1 MFKPFFRRKQNT
13 LESKEE
19 LNGDTNN
26 IPKARENA
34 DDLVV
39 ISIRLH
45 LIGLKSGA
53 SFLDQSL
60 SEVKQNQF
68 NLRFIYEAQL
78 TIFSAVFWEKR
89 YQRYLTFPQEQVLCK
104 IIIKQLQLVQKFT
117 IITGSPFR
125 FNYIVP
131 ILDYFWNRK
140 NLYSI
145 FSPHIL
151 ILW

>member
-19 LNGDTNN
+19 LNGNTNN

-34 DDLVV
+34 DDQVV

-68 NLRFIYEAQL
+68 NLDYLRSSIDNIFGSILGETVSKVFDLPTRTSAWQNNYQTITVGRKVHHNYGFSISFQL
-78 TIFSAVFWEKR
+78 YRTYLGLFLEQEEFFTVFFRHIF
-89 YQRYLTFPQEQVLCK
+89 
-104 IIIKQLQLVQKFT
+104 
-117 IITGSPFR
+117 
-125 FNYIVP
+125 
-131 ILDYFWNRK
+131 
-140 NLYSI
+140 
-145 FSPHIL
+145 
-151 ILW
+151 

>member
-68 NLRFIYEAQL
+68 NLRYIYEAQL
-78 TIFSAVFWEKR
+78 TIFSAVFWE
-89 YQRYLTFPQEQVLCK
+89 
-104 IIIKQLQLVQKFT
+104 
-117 IITGSPFR
+117 S

-131 ILDYFWNRK
+131 ILDCFWNRK
-140 NLYSI
+140 NSLQYFFATYFDSMVGQQ
-145 FSPHIL
+145 
-151 ILW
+151 

>member
-19 LNGDTNN
+19 LNGNTNN

-34 DDLVV
+34 DDQVV

-45 LIGLKSGA
+45 LIGLKTGA

-68 NLRFIYEAQL
+68 NLRL
-78 TIFSAVFWEKR
+78 
-89 YQRYLTFPQEQVLCK
+89 
-104 IIIKQLQLVQKFT
+104 FT
-117 IITGSPFR
+117 KL
-125 FNYIVP
+125 NWQ
-131 ILDYFWNRK
+131 YFWQYFGRNGIKGIWPSHK
-140 NLYSI
+140 NKCLAK
-145 FSPHIL
+145 
-151 ILW
+151 